1 MYIKSS
7 LTERSSETA
16 ADSFFH
22 LCYYP
27 GPKDLLAAAGCPFV
41 TANSELVP
49 TVLEILES
57 YLSVIATAV
66 AMESNASTMILPKL
80 ASGPGLRTGGPL
92 SPMFF
97 VDFWALGWSRDGV
110 TREIE

>member
-49 TVLEILES
+49 TVLEIL
-57 YLSVIATAV
+57 VIATAV
-66 AMESNASTMILPKL
+66 AMEPNGSIMILPKL